1 MLHIAASRGK
11 LTRSSTSRRK
21 DPMTIAPAR
30 LLILSL
36 LLLQAVGAAPALA
49 QPEGRPTAAPGDAE
63 TEESRLNAWLDA
75 RYAELLDRSPMAI
88 AYAGGKDRYDEID
101 NMSEDATLRTLEWQR
116 RSIEEMNATFDRS
129 KLGEQAQLSWDLWI
143 FQYRE
148 AAMLWEARHNAY
160 VFNQMSGPQTSIPQF
175 LMQIHRVDEPIDMDA
190 YIARIGGVARAELQL
205 LEIAKRKA
213 ADGVRPPRFAYEMMI
228 PQVRA
233 LVGGEPFG
241 GEGHSPI
248 WADAIAKIDS
258 LQKAGKIDQ
267 AQADRYRA
275 EVREALLSKWQ
286 PAFEQL
292 AAWFESELP
301 KADVIAT
308 GVGGTPGGKE
318 FYRAALAN
326 STTTMLTAAEIHE
339 IGLREV
345 ARIRDEME
353 IVKNQA
359 GFDGSLA
366 EFFKFIREDD
376 RFYEPNTDAGRQ
388 AFLDAATGYVD
399 DIKSRLPLYF
409 NRRPKA
415 DVIVKRVEAYRE
427 IPGGSAHYS
436 FSTSDGTRPGVFY
449 LHLINMRSHPK
460 PFLEATV
467 YHEALPGHHLNF
479 AIARELDNIPAF
491 RKYLYINAYQEGW
504 GLYAEQLAKEMG
516 GYRDPYSDFGRLTAE
531 IWRAARLVVD
541 TGLHDKGWTE
551 DEAVEYM
558 AANTALS
565 NEQIRAEVR
574 RYLVMPG
581 QATGYMVG
589 LLELERL
596 RQKAEREMGNKF
608 DLRRFHDVILD
619 QGQMPFDL
627 LERRIDRLIAAS
639 TATSASASSQ

>member
-1 MLHIAASRGK
+1 MPCSNP
-11 LTRSSTSRRK
+11 RS
-21 DPMTIAPAR
+21 
-30 LLILSL
+30 LILSVL
-36 LLLQAVGAAPALA
+36 LLPCIVAAPAFA
-49 QPEGRPTAAPGDAE
+49 RPGEAPVDAVEAADS
-63 TEESRLNAWLDA
+63 EESRLNAWLDA
-75 RYAELLDRSPMAI
+75 QYAELLDRSPMAI

-101 NMSEDATLRTLEWQR
+101 DMSEDATLRTLEWQR
-116 RSIEEMNATFDRS
+116 RSIEEMRARFDRS

-148 AAMLWEARHNAY
+148 AAMMWEVRRNAY
-160 VFNQMSGPQTSIPQF
+160 VFNQMSGPQTAIPQF
-175 LMQIHRVDEPIDMDA
+175 LMQIHRVDEPADMDA

-205 LEIAKRKA
+205 LEIAKRNA
-213 ADGVRPPRFAYEMMI
+213 ASGVRPPRFAYEMMI

-233 LVGGEPFG
+233 LATGEPFG
-241 GEGHSPI
+241 GEGDSPI
-248 WADAIAKIDS
+248 WADAISKIDG
-258 LQKAGKIDQ
+258 LQEAGKIDQ
-267 AQADRYRA
+267 ARADSYRA
-275 EVREALLSKWQ
+275 EVRDALLSEWQ

-292 AAWFESELP
+292 AAWFEFELP
-301 KADVIAT
+301 NADVVAT
-308 GVGGTPGGKE
+308 GVGGTPGGKD

-326 STTTMLTAAEIHE
+326 STTTSLTADEVHE

-345 ARIRDEME
+345 ARIREEME
-353 IVKNQA
+353 VVKDQT

-388 AFLDAATGYVD
+388 AFLDAATRYVD
-399 DIKSRLPLYF
+399 NMKSRLPLYF
-409 NRRPKA
+409 KRRPKA
-415 DVIVKRVEAYRE
+415 DVIVKRVEPYRE
-427 IPGGSAHYS
+427 IPGGAAHYS

-449 LHLINMRSHPK
+449 LHLINMRSNPK

-479 AIARELDNIPAF
+479 AIARELDTVPKF

-531 IWRAARLVVD
+531 IWRAVRLVVD

-565 NEQIRAEVR
+565 NDQIRAEVR
-574 RYLVMPG
+574 RYIVMPG

-589 LLELERL
+589 LLNLERL
-596 RQKAEREMGNKF
+596 RQKAEREMGDEF

-627 LERRIDRLIAAS
+627 LERRIDRLIA
-639 TATSASASSQ
+639 TSKAAPASASSQ

>member
-1 MLHIAASRGK
+1 MPSL
-11 LTRSSTSRRK
+11 
-21 DPMTIAPAR
+21 PPR
-30 LLILSL
+30 LLILSSL
-36 LLLQAVGAAPALA
+36 LFSSLVAGPALA
-49 QPEGRPTAAPGDAE
+49 RSGDGPVEAAEASDSEE
-63 TEESRLNAWLDA
+63 TRLNQWLDA
-75 RYAELLDRSPMAI
+75 QYEELLDRSPMAI
-88 AYAGGKDRYDEID
+88 AYAGGKDRYEEID
-101 NMSEDATLRTLEWQR
+101 DMSEEAALRTLEWQR
-116 RSIEEMNATFDRS
+116 RSIEEMRAMFDRS
-129 KLGEQAQLSWDLWI
+129 KLGEQARLSWDLWI

-148 AAMLWEARHNAY
+148 AARLWDVRRNAY

-175 LMQIHRVDEPIDMDA
+175 LMQIHKVDEPADMDA
-190 YIARIGGVARAELQL
+190 YIARIGEVARAELQL
-205 LEIAKRKA
+205 LQIAKRNA
-213 ADGVRPPRFAYEMMI
+213 VGGVRPPRFAYEMMI

-233 LVGGEPFG
+233 LIAGAPFE
-241 GEGHSPI
+241 GEGDNPL

-258 LQKAGKIDQ
+258 LQEAGKIDQ
-267 AQADRYRA
+267 ARANDYRA
-275 EVREALLSKWQ
+275 EVRDALLTKWQ

-301 KADVIAT
+301 KADAVAT
-308 GVGGTPGGKE
+308 GVGRTPGGKD

-326 STTTMLTAAEIHE
+326 STTTTLTADEIHE

-345 ARIRDEME
+345 ARIREEMGL
-353 IVKNQA
+353 VKDQT

-376 RFYEPNTDAGRQ
+376 RFYEPDTDAGRQ
-388 AFLDAATGYVD
+388 AFLDAATRYVD
-399 DIKSRLPLYF
+399 NMKSRLPLYF
-409 NRRPKA
+409 NRLPKA
-415 DVIVKRVEAYRE
+415 DVIVKRVEPYRE
-427 IPGGSAHYS
+427 IPGGAAHYS
-436 FSTSDGTRPGVFY
+436 FSTSDGARPGVFY
-449 LHLINMRSHPK
+449 LHLINMRSNPK

-479 AIARELDNIPAF
+479 AIARELDSIPEF

-516 GYRDPYSDFGRLTAE
+516 GYRDPFSDFGRLTAE

-565 NEQIRAEVR
+565 NDQIRAEVR
-574 RYLVMPG
+574 RYIVMPG

-589 LLELERL
+589 LLRLEQL
-596 RQKAEREMGNKF
+596 RQKAEREMGDEF

-627 LERRIDRLIAAS
+627 LERRIDRLIATSKA
-639 TATSASASSQ
+639 ASASASSQ